1 MKKDAHAAVELFPRA
16 SKCATTASKKVR
28 EVLYMSKE
36 IDILDLLPA
45 EAIEAVD
52 MLGYEFLA
60 GYGYDVE
67 GAKNSEAKQEE
78 LCKALQKSKEEL
90 RYSGAVDDKT
100 GAILVWYEIYKNGER
115 VATSKG
121 IQFLPKKEESDG
133 ENGTG

>member
-1 MKKDAHAAVELFPRA
+1 
-16 SKCATTASKKVR
+16 
-28 EVLYMSKE
+28 MSKE

-52 MLGYEFLA
+52 KLGYEFLA

-67 GAKNSEAKQEE
+67 GAKDSDAKQEE
-78 LCKALQKSKEEL
+78 LRKVLQENEEEL

-115 VATSKG
+115 IATSRG
-121 IQFLPKKEESDG
+121 IKFLPKKEESDG
-133 ENGTG
+133 KNRTD